1 MKKILIFII
10 PFFCVSNAYCQGQK
24 VFIYG
29 EEGLGYGTHF
39 SFKTAVN
46 CISNDHILS
55 VSYYHNSRPAPD
67 APSDYR
73 AGLLAGLPKQK
84 LNMFGLMYGKVF
96 YSQMHTTRYTLKGGI
111 ALGNARTPANYQENG
126 IGGYIYSFDPNYSY
140 SYHTVFNYGMVLNPT
155 IEFPVGTGFGF
166 SIGAFSIV
174 DPVSS
179 SVGVEGSLLFGKL
192 RNKKAGKVIK

>member
-1 MKKILIFII
+1 MLIVHL
-10 PFFCVSNAYCQGQK
+10 FCVSIAYCQGQNT
-24 VFIYG
+24 FIYG

-39 SFKTAVN
+39 SFNTAVN
-46 CISNDHILS
+46 CIFSDHIIS
-55 VSYYHNSRPAPD
+55 VSYYHNSRPAPA

-96 YSQMHTTRYTLKGGI
+96 CSKTHITRYTLKGGI
-111 ALGNARTPANYQENG
+111 AIGNARTPTNYQENG
-126 IGGYIYSFDPNYSY
+126 IGTYIYSFDPNYSY
-140 SYHTVFNYGMVLNPT
+140 SYHTVFNYGIMMNPT
-155 IEFPVGTGFGF
+155 IEFPVGRGFGF
-166 SIGAFSIV
+166 SIGAFSIF

-192 RNKKAGKVIK
+192 RNRKTGKLIK